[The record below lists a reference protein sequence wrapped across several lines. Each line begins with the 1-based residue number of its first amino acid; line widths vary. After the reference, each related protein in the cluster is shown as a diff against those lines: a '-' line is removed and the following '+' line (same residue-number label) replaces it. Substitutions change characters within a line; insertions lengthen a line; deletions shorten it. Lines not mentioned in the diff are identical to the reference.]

1 LKIYEIL
8 ANAGVRKINV
18 WGGEVHLRQDFY
30 EILKPALETFQSVSV
45 QTNGVSETYLGIIHA
60 EYPNLGVHISLEGWG
75 KDDEIIRGKGHFLR
89 AKRNVE
95 ILAKQLGR
103 DLTIRTTIFNGNN
116 IIPLLDMALQNNCNW
131 VGVRFKPLGRGGKLA
146 KFQPSKERLAD
157 IYRLI
162 ASLRK
167 SFETQFML
175 EETQFYLY
183 DEFLSQKYQSYFMKK
198 GFACEWGHRITID
211 VDGAVYPCFPAG
223 TQVQLADGTVQ
234 NIENVKENDVLLSFN
249 PQHRQW
255 EHKRCTACYS
265 LTEEVVE
272 VKTNSGS
279 IRCSIHQPF
288 YVFDGVNI
296 TAKAVNDLKR
306 GDYLLK
312 AHKLPIAGKTQEVG
326 GVRFPPPI
334 NLWSKFHL
342 QRFSSSFFNVNQ
354 LKHLHN
360 HFSLMNELYERGMH
374 FVKVKTITQ
383 QGTEKVYDIH
393 VEDTHT
399 FVVEGGFIVHNC
411 PYAMTPSMALGNIY
425 KDDIDTIEGN
435 YKELIEQ
442 RKNTELLPQ
451 CNICPL
457 RDICK
462 GGCSILSL
470 FNEDNLLGDP
480 LCPIP
485 LLLSKQKEGG

>member
-1 LKIYEIL
+1 MPPLREPPAENVLKIYEIL

-30 EILKPALETFQSVSV
+30 EILKPALETFQGVSV
-45 QTNGVSETYLGIIHA
+45 QTNGMSETYLGIIHA

-95 ILAKQLGR
+95 ILAKQIGR

-146 KFQPSKERLAD
+146 KLQPSKERLAD

-211 VDGAVYPCFPAG
+211 VDG
-223 TQVQLADGTVQ
+223 
-234 NIENVKENDVLLSFN
+234 
-249 PQHRQW
+249 
-255 EHKRCTACYS
+255 
-265 LTEEVVE
+265 
-272 VKTNSGS
+272 
-279 IRCSIHQPF
+279 
-288 YVFDGVNI
+288 
-296 TAKAVNDLKR
+296 
-306 GDYLLK
+306 
-312 AHKLPIAGKTQEVG
+312 
-326 GVRFPPPI
+326 
-334 NLWSKFHL
+334 
-342 QRFSSSFFNVNQ
+342 
-354 LKHLHN
+354 
-360 HFSLMNELYERGMH
+360 
-374 FVKVKTITQ
+374 TISP
-383 QGTEKVYDIH
+383 
-393 VEDTHT
+393 
-399 FVVEGGFIVHNC
+399 C
-411 PYAMTPSMALGNIY
+411 PYGMIPSLALGNIY

-451 CNICPL
+451 CNICPM
-457 RDICK
+457 RDTCH

-470 FNEDNLLGDP
+470 FNKDNLLGDP

-485 LLLSKQKEGG
+485 LLLQSEKREGG